1 MTKKEDKDK
10 KVSEILMR
18 VLFFLPF
25 IVVIIIA
32 VSEIHGILVVQQ
44 NICREAGFDYTN
56 GKEYVK
62 NVEYINCCYE
72 SLGEDDCSY
81 YLKKIE
87 EKYELVPYVKMVK

>member
-1 MTKKEDKDK
+1 MTKKQDKDK

-25 IVVIIIA
+25 IVLTLMV
-32 VSEIHGILVVQQ
+32 VHGIYYLLVVQQ
-44 NICREAGFDYTN
+44 NICHEAGFDYTN

-72 SLGEDDCSY
+72 TLGEDDCSY
-81 YLKKIE
+81 YLKEIE
-87 EKYELVPYVKMVK
+87 ERYELVPYVKLVK